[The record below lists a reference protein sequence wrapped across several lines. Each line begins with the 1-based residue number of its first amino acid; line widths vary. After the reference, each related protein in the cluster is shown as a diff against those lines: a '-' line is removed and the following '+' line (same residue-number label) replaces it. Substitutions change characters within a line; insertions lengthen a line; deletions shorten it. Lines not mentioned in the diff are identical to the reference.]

1 MSNHPISMDSNVT
14 AAAGSRPA
22 AQAAAASAEAWPP
35 PRQAWY
41 AVGVFAVVLMLNFL
55 DRGILTLL
63 VEPIKKDLHL
73 SDQQIALLIGFAF
86 VCFYAVLGLPIARL
100 VDSRNRRVIIG
111 IGIATW
117 SLATASCGL
126 AKNFAQ
132 LFLARVG
139 VGVGEACNGPAT
151 YSMMSD
157 LFPPRLLPRAIAVL
171 NLGFVAGT
179 GIALVIGGVVIHFV
193 AGAERTLPLLGT
205 VKPWQLTFMIVGLPG
220 VLIALLLATVK
231 EPIRRGRIG
240 PAPAGG
246 HKAIPLR
253 DVARFMRQNARTY
266 GPMFVG
272 LGFNTVLSFGN
283 AAWTPTFFVRTFGWT
298 PAEAGILTG
307 IAIVCAAPFGL
318 FAGSS
323 LAEWFAKKGYAD
335 ANLRV
340 LLISMLIH
348 VPGYVLMPLVSNAH
362 LALALVG
369 FNFMVAML
377 GPGPQN
383 AALQIVTPNEMRG
396 QVTALYLFVFNF
408 VGYGLGP
415 SFVAFLTDHFF
426 GEANLRY
433 SLSIGAA
440 VMGPLAAATIW
451 RGLRPY
457 AESVVRARSWG

>member
-1 MSNHPISMDSNVT
+1 MSDQPNGMDSNVT
-14 AAAGSRPA
+14 AAGSRSTEQALPA
-22 AQAAAASAEAWPP
+22 AEPWPRP
-35 PRQAWY
+35 LQAWY
-41 AVGVFAVVLMLNFL
+41 AVGVFAFVLMLNFL

-63 VEPIKKDLHL
+63 VEPIKQDLHL
-73 SDQQIALLIGFAF
+73 SDQQIGLLIGFAF
-86 VCFYAVLGLPIARL
+86 VCFYVVLGLPIARL
-100 VDSRNRRVIIG
+100 VDSRSRRVIIG
-111 IGIATW
+111 IGVATW

-126 AKNFAQ
+126 ARSFGQ

-171 NLGFVAGT
+171 NLGFVVGT
-179 GIALVIGGVVIHFV
+179 GISLLIGAAVIHFI
-193 AGAERTLPLLGT
+193 AGAERTLPLVGT
-205 VKPWQLTFMIVGLPG
+205 VKPWQLTFMMVGIPG
-220 VLIALLLATVK
+220 VFIALLLATVK
-231 EPIRRGRIG
+231 EPLRRGRLG
-240 PAPAGG
+240 PAPADG

-253 DVARFMRQNARTY
+253 EVIQFMGRNSRTY
-266 GPMFVG
+266 VPMFVG

-283 AAWTPTFFVRTFGWT
+283 QAWTPTFFVRTFGWT
-298 PAEAGILTG
+298 AAEAGFLNG
-307 IAIVCAAPFGL
+307 LAIVCAAPFGL
-318 FAGSS
+318 FAGSA
-323 LAEWFAKKGYAD
+323 LAEWFAKKGHAD

-348 VPGYVLMPLVSNAH
+348 IPGFVLMPLVSNPH
-362 LALALVG
+362 VALVLVG
-369 FNFMVAML
+369 FNFMIAML

-383 AALQIVTPNEMRG
+383 AALQIITPNEMRG
-396 QVTALYLFVFNF
+396 QVTALWLFVFNF

-415 SFVAFLTDHFF
+415 SFIAFLTDHYF

-451 RGLRPY
+451 WGLKPY
-457 AESVVRARSWG
+457 AESVVRARSWS